1 MKLSSPAFQDGSAIA
16 PIHACDGDDVS
27 PPLEWSDVPGDA
39 RSLALIMEDPDAPAG
54 TWVHW
59 VLYDLPADLKGLAEG
74 LPKTERLAGGA
85 KHGLCWGTDRFS
97 KVGYHGPCPPP
108 GPAHRYVFTLYA
120 LSSAPDLPPRRT
132 KAELLRAM
140 KGRVLEQAALIG
152 LYGRNG
158 K

>member
-1 MKLSSPAFQDGSAIA
+1 MELKSPAFQDGEAIP
-16 PIHACDGDDVS
+16 PIHTCDGGDVS
-27 PPLEWSDVPGDA
+27 PPLEWSGAPPGT
-39 RSLALIMEDPDAPAG
+39 RSLALIMEDPDAPVG

-59 VLYDLPADLKGLAEG
+59 VLYDLPAGLKGLGAR
-74 LPKTERLAGGA
+74 LPKTECLADGA

-120 LSSAPDLPPRRT
+120 LDAAPRLPPRRT
-132 KAELLRAM
+132 KTELLQAM
-140 KGRVLEQAALIG
+140 KGRVLAQAALIG
-152 LYGRNG
+152 LYGRRG